1 MAENIK
7 IKLSS
12 SFCFVEPIKRLIS
25 MNEALCMEWASWEE
39 CSWELDA
46 SFQKEEKTVWHLDV
60 FGYLPTLHS
69 FQESNFLKGTVVFL
83 LCHTLDIYVM

>member
-1 MAENIK
+1 
-7 IKLSS
+7 
-12 SFCFVEPIKRLIS
+12 